1 MILNSVILFILNF
14 SILNLRL
21 FFDRVFIM
29 SIVFHDIVDEV
40 ECLFP
45 VAIAETDNRIPI
57 YFRLGFMEHEIIHV
71 VIPDFGVFPV

>member
-1 MILNSVILFILNF
+1 MIYDCVIPAHELTFYYK
-14 SILNLRL
+14 L

-45 VAIAETDNRIPI
+45 VAIAETDNRIPV

>member
-1 MILNSVILFILNF
+1 
-14 SILNLRL
+14 
-21 FFDRVFIM
+21 M

-45 VAIAETDNRIPI
+45 VAIAETDNRIPV